1 MFRKIMVCVD
11 PVSPSPNLLL
21 CAASLKQVGPAE
33 VVLAH
38 SIMCDSPG
46 LEGMLRK
53 QAMPELERQKNIL
66 EEQGLNVTIATE
78 IGQPARTLNA
88 LAESIDAS
96 VIVIATHGRSLL
108 ESISLAGS
116 PLGNVS
122 AKLLQI
128 SRRPVLL
135 IPSAMPPAEPGREA
149 PNLFAHVLYPT
160 DFSDTAEVALVYLET
175 VISATHC
182 PVTLLRVLSGSRAA
196 SQQGSRFAKLQ
207 DLDRNRLLRLKAW
220 LENKGLSEVDADLV
234 QGAPGEEIIRKAEAV
249 NCSLILMGTQG
260 KGFTREILLGSVAHH
275 VARHAK
281 VPILFVPALHKL

>member
-1 MFRKIMVCVD
+1 MFRKILVCVD

-21 CAASLKQVGPAE
+21 CASSLKQVGTE
-33 VVLAH
+33 KVVLAH

-46 LEGMLRK
+46 LEGMLRS
-53 QAMPELERQKNIL
+53 QAMPELERQKKIF
-66 EEQGLNVTIATE
+66 EEEGLDVIIATE
-78 IGQPARTLNA
+78 IGQPARTLND
-88 LAESIDAS
+88 LAESMDAS

-135 IPSAMPPAEPGREA
+135 IPSAMPAESRGEGLE
-149 PNLFAHVLYPT
+149 LFHHILFPT
-160 DFSDTAEVALVYLET
+160 DFSDTAEVALAYLET

-182 PVTLLRVLSGSRAA
+182 PVTLLRVLSGSRAS
-196 SQQGSRFAKLQ
+196 SQQGRRPLKLQ

-220 LENKGLSEVDADLV
+220 LENKGSSEVDVDVV

-260 KGFTREILLGSVAHH
+260 KGLTQEILLGSVAHH

-281 VPILFVPALHKL
+281 RPILFVPALHKL